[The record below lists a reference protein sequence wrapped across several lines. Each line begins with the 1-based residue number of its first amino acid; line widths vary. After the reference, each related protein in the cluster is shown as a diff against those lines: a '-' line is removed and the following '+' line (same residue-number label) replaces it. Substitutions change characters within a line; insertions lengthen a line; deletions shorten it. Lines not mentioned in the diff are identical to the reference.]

1 MRVVIDD
8 MPHDNSM
15 NAPASSKEK
24 RRHAVRTVFRYLS
37 RYRGRLALGATS
49 LIIADLLVL
58 ANPWILKTT
67 IDALSRGITKRELV
81 TYAGLLVAITA
92 VGGFFRF
99 VMRRVMIGV
108 SRRIEVD
115 MRSDFFRHLETLSPA
130 FYHRH
135 RTGQLMALATNDL
148 NAVRTLV
155 GPAVMYSMNT
165 LVIGSL
171 SITLMAILSWKLT
184 IAALLPMIVLTIAVY
199 FSIRVI
205 HRLFE
210 QVQSKFADINA
221 RAQENLSGIRVVKA
235 YAREPYEIDEFAA
248 ASTVYVD
255 ANLKL
260 FKVQS
265 MLHPLLGTVAGL
277 GVLAILLFG
286 GRQVIAGEITLGTF
300 VAFNGYLAMLMWP
313 VIALGWVMNM
323 TEQGLA
329 SMQRMNDIL
338 AEQPEITDARVVADS
353 GPRDSSVRFENVSF
367 SYDATSERG
376 DILKD
381 ISFDVKDGES
391 VAIVGPTG
399 SGKTTVIS
407 LLLRLYDPTQG
418 RITVGGRDLRE
429 VPLHE
434 LRDMVGLVP
443 QDIFLFSESIR
454 DNIAFGVKELPDPVL
469 HEVTRT
475 ASIYDEVTEFPH
487 QFESMIGERG
497 INLSGG
503 QKQRVAIARA
513 LAKRPRILVLDDA
526 LSSVDATTEEAIL
539 QSLRGE
545 LENRTAIL
553 ISHRISTAR
562 QADRVIVL
570 DDGRIVEHGTH
581 EELIALGGLYADMH
595 HKQMLMVAL
604 EGA

>member
-1 MRVVIDD
+1 
-8 MPHDNSM
+8 M

-24 RRHAVRTVFRYLS
+24 RRIALRSILRYLG
-37 RYRGRLALGATS
+37 RYRGRMALGAVS

-58 ANPWILKTT
+58 ASPWILKTT
-67 IDALSRGITKRELV
+67 IDALSRGVTKRELL
-81 TYAGLLVAITA
+81 TYAGLLIAATA
-92 VGGFFRF
+92 VGGVFRF
-99 VMRRVMIGV
+99 LMRRIMIGV

-115 MRSDFFRHLETLSPA
+115 MRADFFRHLQSLSPA

-135 RTGQLMALATNDL
+135 RTGELMALATNDL

-165 LVIGSL
+165 IVIGSL
-171 SITLMAILSWKLT
+171 SITLMTILSWKLT
-184 IAALLPMIVLTIAVY
+184 IAALLPMVVLTVAVY
-199 FSIRVI
+199 YSIRII

-210 QVQSKFADINA
+210 VVQSKFAAINA

-235 YAREPYEIDEFAA
+235 YAREPYEIDQFAA
-248 ASTVYVD
+248 ASNEYVD

-260 FKVQS
+260 FRVQS

-286 GRQVIAGEITLGTF
+286 GRLVIAGEITLGTF
-300 VAFNGYLAMLMWP
+300 VAFNGYLTMLIWP

-329 SMQRMNDIL
+329 SMQRINEVL
-338 AEQPEITDARVVADS
+338 AEQPEITDARALAKQD
-353 GPRDSSVRFENVSF
+353 GDLPRATRDASIRFDDVSF
-367 SYDATSERG
+367 AYATGGDRG
-376 DILKD
+376 DILKHV
-381 ISFDVKDGES
+381 SFEIKDGET

-407 LLLRLYDPTQG
+407 LLLRLYDASNG
-418 RITVGGRDLRE
+418 RVLVGGRDVRE
-429 VPLHE
+429 IPLQE
-434 LRDMVGLVP
+434 LRDLVGLVP

-469 HEVTRT
+469 QEVAST
-475 ASIYDEVTEFPH
+475 ASIYDEVNEFPNA
-487 QFESMIGERG
+487 FESMIGERG

-526 LSSVDATTEEAIL
+526 LSSVDATTEENIL
-539 QSLRGE
+539 RSLEGE
-545 LENRTAIL
+545 FVNRTAIL

-562 QADRVIVL
+562 EADRIIVL
-570 DDGRIVEHGTH
+570 DDGALVDQGTH
-581 EELIALGGLYADMH
+581 EELIARGGLYADMH
-595 HKQMLMVAL
+595 RKQMLMVAL

>member
-1 MRVVIDD
+1 M
-8 MPHDNSM
+8 
-15 NAPASSKEK
+15 
-24 RRHAVRTVFRYLS
+24 RYLG
-37 RYRGRLALGATS
+37 RYRGRLALGAAS
-49 LIIADLLVL
+49 LFAADLLVL
-58 ANPWILKTT
+58 TSPWILKTT
-67 IDALSRGITKRELV
+67 IDALARGITKRELV

-92 VGGFFRF
+92 VGGLFRF
-99 VMRRVMIGV
+99 LMRRIMIGV

-115 MRSDFFRHLETLSPA
+115 IRADFFRHLQSLSPA

-135 RTGQLMALATNDL
+135 RTGELMALATNDL

-165 LVIGSL
+165 IVIGSL

-184 IAALLPMIVLTIAVY
+184 IAALLPMVVLTVAVY
-199 FSIRVI
+199 YSIRVI

-210 QVQSKFADINA
+210 VVQSRFAAINA
-221 RAQENLSGIRVVKA
+221 RAQENLAGIRVVKT
-235 YAREPYEIDEFAA
+235 YAREPYEIDQFAA
-248 ASTVYVD
+248 ASNEYVD

-260 FKVQS
+260 FRVQS
-265 MLHPLLGTVAGL
+265 MLHPLLGAIAGL

-286 GRQVIAGEITLGTF
+286 GRQVIDGEITLGTF
-300 VAFNGYLAMLMWP
+300 VAFNGYLTMLFWP

-329 SMQRMNDIL
+329 SMQRMNDVM
-338 AEQPEITDARVVADS
+338 AEAPEITDARVSDAA
-353 GPRDSSVRFENVSF
+353 GAPQRDASIRFEGVSF
-367 SYDATSERG
+367 AYAGNGDRG
-376 DILKD
+376 DILKNV
-381 ISFDVKDGES
+381 SFEVRDGES

-399 SGKTTVIS
+399 SGKTTVVS
-407 LLLRLYDPTQG
+407 LLLRLYDATRG
-418 RITVGGRDLRE
+418 RVLVGGRDVREIPLRD
-429 VPLHE
+429 

-454 DNIAFGVKELPDPVL
+454 DNIAFGVKELADPVL
-469 HEVTRT
+469 QEVTRT
-475 ASIYDEVTEFPH
+475 ASIYDEVNEFPNR
-487 QFESMIGERG
+487 FESMIGERG

-513 LAKRPRILVLDDA
+513 LAKRPRILILDDA

-539 QSLRGE
+539 GSLKSE

-562 QADRVIVL
+562 QADRIIVL
-570 DDGRIVEHGTH
+570 DDGEIVEQGTH
-581 EELIALGGLYADMH
+581 DQLIARGGLYADMH

>member
-1 MRVVIDD
+1 
-8 MPHDNSM
+8 M

-24 RRHAVRTVFRYLS
+24 RRAALKVIFRYLG
-37 RYRGRLALGATS
+37 RYRGQMALGALS
-49 LIIADLLVL
+49 LVAADLLVL

-81 TYAGLLVAITA
+81 TYAGLLIAVSA
-92 VGGFFRF
+92 VGGTFRF
-99 VMRRVMIGV
+99 FMRRIMIGV

-115 MRSDFFRHLETLSPA
+115 MRADFFGHLQTLSPA

-135 RTGQLMALATNDL
+135 RTGELMALATNDL

-165 LVIGSL
+165 IVIGSL

-184 IAALLPMIVLTIAVY
+184 IAALMPMVVLTVAVY
-199 FSIRVI
+199 YSIRII

-210 QVQSKFADINA
+210 IVQAKFATINA
-221 RAQENLSGIRVVKA
+221 RAQENLAGIRVVKA
-235 YAREPYEIDEFAA
+235 YAREPYEIEQFAG
-248 ASTVYVD
+248 ASEEYVE

-260 FKVQS
+260 FRVQS
-265 MLHPLLGTVAGL
+265 LLHPLLGTVAGL
-277 GVLAILLFG
+277 GVVAILLFG
-286 GRQVIAGEITLGTF
+286 GRLLIDGEITLGTF
-300 VAFNGYLAMLMWP
+300 VAFNGYLTMLIWP

-329 SMQRMNDIL
+329 SMQRMNDVMT
-338 AEQPEITDARVVADS
+338 EQSEITDAGVKA
-353 GPRDSSVRFENVSF
+353 GEAEAPGGAAIRFEDVSF
-367 SYDATSERG
+367 SYAGNGDRG
-376 DILKD
+376 DILKNV
-381 ISFDVKDGES
+381 SFEIQDGET

-407 LLLRLYDPTQG
+407 LILRLYDVG
-418 RITVGGRDLRE
+418 RGRVLVGGRDVRE
-429 VPLHE
+429 IPLSE
-434 LRDMVGLVP
+434 LRGMVGLVP

-454 DNIAFGVKELPDPVL
+454 DNVAFGVKELHDPVL
-469 HEVTRT
+469 EEVTRT
-475 ASIYDEVTEFPH
+475 ASIYEEVDEFPH
-487 QFESMIGERG
+487 RFESMIGERG

-513 LAKRPRILVLDDA
+513 LAKRPRLLILDDA
-526 LSSVDATTEEAIL
+526 LSSVDATTEEKIL
-539 QSLRGE
+539 GSLKGE
-545 LENRTAIL
+545 FENRTAIL

-562 QADRVIVL
+562 EADRIIVL
-570 DDGRIVEHGTH
+570 KDGEVAEQGTH
-581 EELIALGGLYADMH
+581 EELIAHGGLYAEMH

>member
-1 MRVVIDD
+1 
-8 MPHDNSM
+8 M
-15 NAPASSKEK
+15 NAPTSSKEK
-24 RRHAVRTVFRYLS
+24 RRAALRTVFGYLR
-37 RYRGRLALGATS
+37 RYRGRLALGAAS
-49 LIIADLLVL
+49 LVVADLLVL
-58 ANPWILKTT
+58 ASPWILKTT
-67 IDALSRGITKRELV
+67 IDALSRGITKRELL

-92 VGGFFRF
+92 VGGLFRF
-99 VMRRVMIGV
+99 LMRRIMIGV

-115 MRSDFFRHLETLSPA
+115 MRSDFFRHLQSLSPA

-135 RTGQLMALATNDL
+135 RTGELMALATNDL

-165 LVIGSL
+165 VVIGSL
-171 SITLMAILSWKLT
+171 SVTLMAILSWKLT
-184 IAALLPMIVLTIAVY
+184 ILALLPMVVLTVAVY
-199 FSIRVI
+199 YSIRVI

-210 QVQSKFADINA
+210 RVQEKFAAINA

-235 YAREPYEIDEFAA
+235 YAREPYEIDQFDA
-248 ASTVYVD
+248 ASEEYVE

-260 FKVQS
+260 FRVQS

-277 GVLAILLFG
+277 GVVAILLFG
-286 GRQVIAGEITLGTF
+286 GRLVIAGEITLGTF
-300 VAFNGYLAMLMWP
+300 VAFNGYLTMLIWP

-329 SMQRMNDIL
+329 SMQRINAVL
-338 AEQPEITDARVVADS
+338 AEQPEITDARAVAD
-353 GPRDSSVRFENVSF
+353 GQATPTRDASIRFEDVSF
-367 SYDATSERG
+367 SYTG
-376 DILKD
+376 DGDRVVLKGV
-381 ISFDVKDGES
+381 SFEVRDGES

-407 LLLRLYDPTQG
+407 LLLRLYDATRG
-418 RITVGGRDLRE
+418 RVLVGGRDVRE
-429 VPLHE
+429 IPLQD

-454 DNIAFGVKELPDPVL
+454 DNIAFGVRELPDPAL
-469 HEVTRT
+469 QEVAST
-475 ASIYDEVTEFPH
+475 ASIYDEVNEFPNR
-487 QFESMIGERG
+487 FESMIGERG

-513 LAKRPRILVLDDA
+513 LAKKPRILVLDDA
-526 LSSVDATTEEAIL
+526 LSSVDATTEEKIL
-539 QSLRGE
+539 GSLENE
-545 LENRTAIL
+545 LANRTAIL

-562 QADRVIVL
+562 EADRIIVL
-570 DDGRIVEHGTH
+570 NDGEIVEHGTH
-581 EELIALGGLYADMH
+581 DQLIAHGGLYADMH

>member
-1 MRVVIDD
+1 
-8 MPHDNSM
+8 M

-24 RRHAVRTVFRYLS
+24 RRTALRTVFRYLV
-37 RYRGRLALGATS
+37 RYRGRLTLGAAS
-49 LIIADLLVL
+49 LVAADLLVL
-58 ANPWILKTT
+58 ASPWILKTA
-67 IDALSRGITKRELV
+67 IDAMARGITKRELV
-81 TYAGLLVAITA
+81 TYAGLLIAIA
-92 VGGFFRF
+92 ALGGVFRF
-99 VMRRVMIGV
+99 LMRRIMIGV

-115 MRSDFFRHLETLSPA
+115 MRADFFRHLQSLSPA

-135 RTGQLMALATNDL
+135 RTGELMALATNDL

-184 IAALLPMIVLTIAVY
+184 IAGLLPMIVLTVAVY
-199 FSIRVI
+199 FSIRII

-210 QVQSKFADINA
+210 AVQSKFAAINA

-235 YAREPYEIDEFAA
+235 YAREPYEIEQFAA
-248 ASTVYVD
+248 ASNEYVD

-260 FKVQS
+260 FRVQS
-265 MLHPLLGTVAGL
+265 MLHPLLGTVAGF
-277 GVLAILLFG
+277 GVLAILFVG
-286 GRQVIAGEITLGTF
+286 GRLVIAGEITLGTF
-300 VAFNGYLAMLMWP
+300 VAFNGYLTMLMWP

-329 SMQRMNDIL
+329 SMQRINEVL
-338 AEQPEITDARVVADS
+338 SEESEITDS
-353 GPRDSSVRFENVSF
+353 GVIAGETAEPAAPRDASIRFEKVSF
-367 SYDATSERG
+367 SYAGNGDRG

-381 ISFDVKDGES
+381 VSFEIKDGET

-399 SGKTTVIS
+399 AGKTTLIS
-407 LLLRLYDPTQG
+407 LILRLYDVTRG
-418 RITVGGRDLRE
+418 RVLVGGCDVRE
-429 VPLHE
+429 IPLQE
-434 LRDMVGLVP
+434 LRDRVGLVP

-469 HEVTRT
+469 EEVTRT
-475 ASIYDEVTEFPH
+475 ASIHEEVNEFPNRY
-487 QFESMIGERG
+487 ESMIGERG

-513 LAKRPRILVLDDA
+513 LAKRPRILILDDA
-526 LSSVDATTEEAIL
+526 LSSVDATTEEKIL
-539 QSLRGE
+539 GSLE
-545 LENRTAIL
+545 SEFENRTAIL

-562 QADRVIVL
+562 EADRIIVL
-570 DDGRIVEHGTH
+570 KDGAIAEQGTH
-581 EELIALGGLYADMH
+581 EELIAHGGLYAEMH

-604 EGA
+604 ERE

>member
-1 MRVVIDD
+1 MK
-8 MPHDNSM
+8 
-15 NAPASSKEK
+15 APASSKEK
-24 RRHAVRTVFRYLS
+24 RRRAVRSVFRYLG
-37 RYRGRLALGATS
+37 RYRGRLVLGATS
-49 LIIADLLVL
+49 LVIADLLIL

-67 IDALSRGITKRELV
+67 IDALARGITKRELA

-92 VGGFFRF
+92 VGGVFRF
-99 VMRRVMIGV
+99 LMRRIMIGV

-115 MRSDFFRHLETLSPA
+115 MRGDFFRHLQILNPA

-135 RTGQLMALATNDL
+135 RTGELMALATNDL

-184 IAALLPMIVLTIAVY
+184 IAALLPMIVLTVAVY
-199 FSIRVI
+199 FSVRII

-221 RAQENLSGIRVVKA
+221 RAQENLAGIRVVKT
-235 YAREPYEIDEFAA
+235 YAREPYEIEEFGA
-248 ASTVYVD
+248 ASRLYVD

-338 AEQPEITDARVVADS
+338 AEEPEITDERAAAEP
-353 GPRDSSVRFENVSF
+353 GPRDSSIRFENVSF
-367 SYDATSERG
+367 SYGATSERG
-376 DILKD
+376 DILQD
-381 ISFDVKDGES
+381 ISFDVKDGET

-399 SGKTTVIS
+399 SGKTTVIA
-407 LLLRLYDPTQG
+407 LLLRLYDATRG
-418 RITVGGRDLRE
+418 RVMVGGRDVRE
-429 VPLHE
+429 IPLHE
-434 LRDMVGLVP
+434 LRGMVGLVP

-469 HEVTRT
+469 QEVTQT
-475 ASIYDEVTEFPH
+475 ASIYEEVNEFPH
-487 QFESMIGERG
+487 RFESMIGERG

-539 QSLRGE
+539 QSLRSE

-570 DDGRIVEHGTH
+570 DDGRIAEQGTH
-581 EELIALGGLYADMH
+581 EALIALGGLYADMH